1 MSIGILYA
9 CMQDNFSAIG
19 KGPKSKPIAEQL
31 PCKVPEWTFYTC
43 AVGQVRDQLCSG

>member
-1 MSIGILYA
+1 MSIGILNA

-31 PCKVPEWTFYTC
+31 PCIMHQGSRVDILHMRSR
-43 AVGQVRDQLCSG
+43 ASL